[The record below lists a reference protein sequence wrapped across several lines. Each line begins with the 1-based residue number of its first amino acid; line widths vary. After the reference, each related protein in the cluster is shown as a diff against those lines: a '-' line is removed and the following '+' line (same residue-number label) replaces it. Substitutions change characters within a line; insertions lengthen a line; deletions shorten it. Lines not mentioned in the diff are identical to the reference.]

1 MNLKNLRPR
10 IGKTHQAFTLVEL
23 MVVIVIIA
31 ILAGYVGVSVVGHI
45 AKAKVTTAKAQ
56 IKTLHSAVIFY
67 NIDTGDYPETAMG
80 LDALVQQPPDST
92 GWKKGGY
99 LDGVTQLPV
108 DPWGNEYLYQNPG
121 DRSNFDIYSLGK
133 DGQEGGEGTDADI
146 YNSDVTGTDTKSGT
160 TNDEDSLLYFKR

>member
-1 MNLKNLRPR
+1 MKQSILRSR
-10 IGKTHQAFTLVEL
+10 IGKNHQAFTLVEL

-31 ILAGYVGVSVVGHI
+31 LLAGVVGVNVVGNI

-56 IKTLHSAVIFY
+56 IKILHSAVILY

-80 LDALVQQPPDST
+80 LDALVQEPPDAN

-99 LDGVTQLPV
+99 LDGGSQLPL
-108 DPWGNEYLYQNPG
+108 DPWGNDYLYQNPG

-133 DGQEGGEGTDADI
+133 DGQEGGEDSDADI
-146 YNSDVTGTDTKSGT
+146 YNSDVAGSRTS
-160 TNDEDSLLYFKR
+160 NAVQPQY